1 MSPKRP
7 LALFLAQPST
17 TAFNGPAF
25 PTANTPRHNVPRLLC
40 LRCITLSTPQLR
52 SDTNSRG
59 PRQDGAP
66 LPTTFEELLFLLQQ
80 RTTINLQRRLARWPV
95 RWSCFLATS
104 AVVVKEYRS
113 MCVLKACLSA
123 SVAVHTSAVM
133 QLNKAS
139 QRTSAVSLVPKRRG
153 EHFLAQT
160 CWTDSET
167 FACPHRFVLSFVY
180 TKWVGQGKK
189 MLRKNIRGHHKNRLI

>member
-1 MSPKRP
+1 MSATVILLSGVVDGTRLRCSPLYPPKAWCNLIGSFFYRMSPKRP
-7 LALFLAQPST
+7 LALFLAQPLT

-123 SVAVHTSAVM
+123 SVAVHISSDAV
-133 QLNKAS
+133 K
-139 QRTSAVSLVPKRRG
+139 
-153 EHFLAQT
+153 
-160 CWTDSET
+160 
-167 FACPHRFVLSFVY
+167 
-180 TKWVGQGKK
+180 QGKPAH
-189 MLRKNIRGHHKNRLI
+189 ISSVPGT